1 MFLISSQKNEQLL
14 EAQFLQVPMKC
25 PSAPA
30 LSQLR
35 SLSAF
40 GDSEKCW
47 LATQSKSNRS
57 PS

>member
-14 EAQFLQVPMKC
+14 EAQFLQRPMKC

-47 LATQSKSNRS
+47 LAT
-57 PS
+57 